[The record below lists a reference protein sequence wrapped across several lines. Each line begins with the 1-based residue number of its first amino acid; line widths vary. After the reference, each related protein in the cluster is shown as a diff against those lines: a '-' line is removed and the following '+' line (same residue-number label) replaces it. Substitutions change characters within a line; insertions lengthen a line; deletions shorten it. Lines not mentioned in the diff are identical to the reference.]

1 MGAHDTRTAVALL
14 WLAGVGARL
23 TVLAVPPVIVFIQRD
38 LDLTGTQIGILSG
51 LPVILFAV
59 AALPGALLISRVGAL
74 NTLVIG
80 LAVASVASALRGAAP
95 DIWVLY
101 AGTMLMGAGIAI
113 MQPAAPAL
121 VRQWLPERIG
131 MGSALYTNGLLVGES
146 LPVAL
151 TVPLVFPLVNDSW
164 RGSLAL
170 WGVPLLVFAFVIWR
184 KAPRPQSAGLLG
196 RQRWWPDWADPLT
209 WKLGLTIGSI
219 MSVYFCTN
227 AFLPGHLT
235 AAGRPDLISI
245 TLTAFNLFQ
254 IPASFVLM
262 AVASRVERRLWPF
275 VVVGIASL
283 LLLAGIVFTASLWTA
298 VFAAMLGFLL
308 AFPFALGLTLP
319 AFLLTPENIGRA
331 AAAMF
336 ALGYAW
342 AMLFSVLGGMAWD
355 LAGDPRFAFLPVALS
370 ALPLLTLL
378 PTIRMHPVP
387 A

>member
-1 MGAHDTRTAVALL
+1 MGAHDTRTAVVLL

-262 AVASRVERRLWPF
+262 AVASRVERHLWPF